1 MPPGDGPLWPY
12 FHKSKDKPN
21 GSHHRATHWRC
32 IDAKR
37 PQNEPIDVDTS
48 ADVTLNKNAEWFQE
62 EALAVA
68 LEAKDDVNGEK
79 KAMAS
84 HLRTCP
90 HATAPEKAKAAE
102 VAPTKAEQKAAQ
114 TKAELLAAEHSDEEP
129 DAGALEGS
137 GDDYSE

>member
-1 MPPGDGPLWPY
+1 MPPRDGPLWPY

-21 GSHHRATHWRC
+21 GSHHRATHWCC

-37 PQNEPIDVDTS
+37 PQNEPIDVDAS
-48 ADVTLNKNAEWFQE
+48 ADVTLIKNTEWFE
-62 EALAVA
+62 EALADA
-68 LEAKDDVNGEK
+68 LEAKDDVNGKK

-102 VAPTKAEQKAAQ
+102 VALTQTEQKAAAQ

-129 DAGALEGS
+129 DAGAL
-137 GDDYSE
+137 DSE